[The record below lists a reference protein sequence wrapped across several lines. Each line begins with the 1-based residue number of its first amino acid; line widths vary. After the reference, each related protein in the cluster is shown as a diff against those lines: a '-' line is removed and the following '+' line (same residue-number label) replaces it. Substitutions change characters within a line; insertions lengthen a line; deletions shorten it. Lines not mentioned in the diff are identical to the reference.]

1 MMARFLGAAVAVTN
15 ALDENGLEF
24 GERAPGYRGH
34 PL

>member
-1 MMARFLGAAVAVTN
+1 MMARFLGAVAVTN